1 MAGGSWKVAYA
12 DFMTA
17 MMAFFLLM
25 WLLNATTEETRQGL
39 AGYFALTNTKSISQP
54 YNQNIIANNPI
65 LQFIDTLDQRE
76 FKMDE
81 IEQSKYEIANK
92 LNEYVMQDPKMSQE
106 TGITSDGLGV
116 ILTSSSGLLFAP
128 ESIQLTLEGQKLLDR
143 VASIMSMYQVFLV
156 VRGHSSPG
164 ESMAPY
170 ANGWALS
177 SARANAAVRYLISRN
192 VNPNFIRSVSYGD
205 TRPAVDAEDPDALRK
220 NSRVEF
226 TFHRQE
232 VMQSVVGY

>member
-1 MAGGSWKVAYA
+1 MAYA

-39 AGYFALTNTKSISQP
+39 AGYFALTNARTISMP
-54 YNQNIIANNPI
+54 YNPNAIANNPI
-65 LQFIDTLDQRE
+65 LQFVSTLDKRE
-76 FKMDE
+76 FKLDE
-81 IEQSKYEIANK
+81 VEQSKYEIANK
-92 LNEYVMQDPKMSQE
+92 LNEYLMQDPKMSQE

-116 ILTSSSGLLFAP
+116 ILNSSSGLLFVP
-128 ESIQLTLEGQKLLDR
+128 GSINLTIEGQQLLDR
-143 VASIMSMYQVFLV
+143 IASIMSMYQVYLIV
-156 VRGHSSPG
+156 KGHSATG
-164 ESMAPY
+164 ENPAPF

-177 SARANAAVRYLISRN
+177 SGRANAAVRYLISRN
-192 VNPNFIRSVSYGD
+192 VNPNFIRSVSYAD
-205 TRPAVDAEDPDALRK
+205 TRPAVDAEDPDAMHK

-232 VMQSVVGY
+232 IMQSVVGY